1 MIRWCA
7 LLRPK
12 AIDGR
17 RNNVQPSMSFQK
29 GSVMQGRRYV
39 CCAYRHAGRRFGQQ
53 DDFRYPWKRIWQNS
67 GGGIHMRRLSLRFT
81 SGLTHNKEVIV
92 TVIANTVDWNEW
104 SLEKTSMD
112 CGRSL

>member
-1 MIRWCA
+1 
-7 LLRPK
+7 
-12 AIDGR
+12 
-17 RNNVQPSMSFQK
+17 
-29 GSVMQGRRYV
+29 
-39 CCAYRHAGRRFGQQ
+39 
-53 DDFRYPWKRIWQNS
+53 
-67 GGGIHMRRLSLRFT
+67 MRRLSLRFT